1 MRLIGSTLLAGVLA
15 FGAIAPAAFADPP
28 RRHDN
33 RDNRGGDWNNRGDY
47 RDGRRDDR
55 RDDRRDN
62 RRDHRNDRGWYDARG
77 DHHDWR
83 RGDRFD
89 RRVQTRYVVVNDY
102 RSYRDYNGYR
112 LNPPRRGEYY
122 VRDDNT
128 GEILLI
134 AAATGLVLWA
144 LSN

>member
-1 MRLIGSTLLAGVLA
+1 MRLIASTLLAGVLTL
-15 FGAIAPAAFADPP
+15 GSVAPAAFAEPQRGHNSRD
-28 RRHDN
+28 RDWNDN
-33 RDNRGGDWNNRGDY
+33 HRDN
-47 RDGRRDDR
+47 RRDDR

-62 RRDHRNDRGWYDARG
+62 RYDNRRDNWNGRGWWDAR
-77 DHHDWR
+77 DNHHNWT

-102 RSYRDYNGYR
+102 RDYRGYNLR
-112 LNPPRRGEYY
+112 RPNRGEYY
-122 VRDDNT
+122 VRNNDT